1 MNLVYKFNIPHSE
14 VLDTMFRTSNNLYN
28 QALYVFRQRLESD
41 GAWLWYADLDK
52 IMKTVLNLEGQ
63 CNYRMLKSQSSQQIL
78 RVLDRNIKAYCKAI
92 KDWKAHPEKY
102 RGMPKLPDFRKRG
115 GMFNM
120 YYTNQSCS
128 VKAGKLR
135 LSKDLF
141 LDIPQWDKYKDR
153 VSNLRQC
160 RLIPEPDSVK
170 VEIVYEM
177 DVNPSTLDASRCAS
191 IDLGIDNLATMA
203 TPEGCEIFSG
213 KFLKSYNVHF
223 NKTLARLQSIKDLQG
238 IKRTTKRIRRMYNRR
253 DRYIDDAFHKISR
266 RIVDMLVRQN
276 VGMLAVGYNAGWK
289 TNVYMGR
296 KNNQKFVQIPFARL
310 TSYLKYK
317 CELSGITFVEHEE
330 SYTSKCDALALEPIC
345 KHEVYFGKRKKR
357 GLFQSSVGKDVNAD
371 LNGAWNI
378 LRKVVGDSVF
388 LQMAG
393 SGRSLRPVRH
403 RSPF

>member
-1 MNLVYKFNIPHSE
+1 MDLVYKFHIPHTD
-14 VLDTMFRTSNNLYN
+14 VLDAMFRTSNNLYN
-28 QALYVFRQRLESD
+28 QALYVFRQRLEAD
-41 GAWLWYADLDK
+41 GTWLWYGDLDK
-52 IMKTVLNLEGQ
+52 IMKATTNLEGQ
-63 CNYRMLKSQSSQQIL
+63 CNYRLLKAQCSQQIL
-78 RVLDRNIKAYCKAI
+78 KVLDRNIKAYCKSI
-92 KDWKAHPEKY
+92 KDWKANPGKY
-102 RGMPKLPDFRKRG
+102 RGMPKLPNFRKRG
-115 GMFNM
+115 WMFNM

-128 VKAGKLR
+128 IKDGKLR

-141 LDIPQWDKYKDR
+141 LNIPQWEKYKER
-153 VSNLRQC
+153 ISKFCQCNLV
-160 RLIPEPDSVK
+160 PEPDSVK

-177 DVNPSTLDASRCAS
+177 ETKTSSLDASRCAS

-213 KFLKSYNVHF
+213 RFLKSYNVYF
-223 NKTLARLQSIKDLQG
+223 NKTLARLQSVKDLQG
-238 IKRTTKRIRRMYNRR
+238 IKRITKRIRRIYDKR

-266 RIVDMLVRQN
+266 RIVDTLVRQN

-289 TNVYMGR
+289 NNVCMGS

-345 KHEVYFGKRKKR
+345 KHEVYLGKRKKR
-357 GLFQSSVGKDVNAD
+357 GLFQSSVGKCVNAD

-388 LQMAG
+388 LQIAG

>member
-1 MNLVYKFNIPHSE
+1 MNLVYKFNMPHSE

-63 CNYRMLKSQSSQQIL
+63 CNYRMLKSQCSQQIL

-115 GMFNM
+115 GMFNI

-128 VKAGKLR
+128 IKDGKLR

-141 LDIPQWDKYKDR
+141 FNIPQWDKYKDR
-153 VSNLRQC
+153 ISNFCQC

-170 VEIVYEM
+170 VEIIYETE
-177 DVNPSTLDASRCAS
+177 VRPSALDSSRCAS
-191 IDLGIDNLATMA
+191 IDFGIDNLATMA

-213 KFLKSYNVHF
+213 KFLKSYNVYF
-223 NKTLARLQSIKDLQG
+223 NKTLARLQSVKDMQG
-238 IKRTTKRIRRMYNRR
+238 VKRITKRIRRMYDRR
-253 DRYIDDAFHKISR
+253 NRYIDDAFHKISR
-266 RIVDMLVRQN
+266 QIANTLVQQN
-276 VGMLAVGYNAGWK
+276 VGTLAVGYNAGWK
-289 TNVYMGR
+289 NNVCMGR

-378 LRKVVGDSVF
+378 LRKVVGDSAF
-388 LQMAG
+388 LQITDR
-393 SGRSLRPVRH
+393 GRSLRPVRH